1 MAQEL
6 IDRIREAERKGDE
19 LEKQAAADAAACVRD
34 ANTQAGE
41 QIRRAGGEA
50 EAEGRHRMELAAEEG
65 ESIKAAAAGRRR
77 NGRQNCAPSRQPMAE
92 AGGAGFQTAA
102 GLRINVAKEW

>member
-34 ANTQAGE
+34 ANTHPCE

-50 EAEGRHRMELAAEEG
+50 EAEGRHRMKLAAEEG
-65 ESIKAAAAGRRR
+65 ESIKAAARREAEER
-77 NGRQNCAPSRQPMAE
+77 AAELRAQAESRMTE
-92 AGGAGFQTAA
+92 AVEQASRLLLG
-102 GLRINVAKEW
+102 

>member
-41 QIRRAGGEA
+41 QIRRAGGEV
-50 EAEGRHRMELAAEEG
+50 EAEGRHRMKLAAEEG
-65 ESIKAAAAGRRR
+65 ESIKAAARREAEER
-77 NGRQNCAPSRQPMAE
+77 AAELRAQAESRMTE
-92 AGGAGFQTAA
+92 AVEQASRLLLG
-102 GLRINVAKEW
+102 